1 MEMGKEI
8 RNWKEVKK
16 KCDVKNS
23 VCPRVGS
30 LDPYR
35 STTCAYLSGV
45 SGTVILMSVG
55 EHLPNM
61 IKLLSRD
68 EIEEDGKSTGN
79 QEDFPG

>member
-1 MEMGKEI
+1 
-8 RNWKEVKK
+8 
-16 KCDVKNS
+16 
-23 VCPRVGS
+23 
-30 LDPYR
+30 
-35 STTCAYLSGV
+35 
-45 SGTVILMSVG
+45 MSVA